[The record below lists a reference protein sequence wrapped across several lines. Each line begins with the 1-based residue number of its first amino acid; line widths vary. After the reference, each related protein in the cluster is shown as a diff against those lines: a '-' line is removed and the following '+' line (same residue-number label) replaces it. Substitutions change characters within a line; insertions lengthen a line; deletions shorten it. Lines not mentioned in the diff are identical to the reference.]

1 MTALLLSFEC
11 DAIPSAEVSSFVG
24 SEALGRPYRY
34 EINLHM
40 PLADASGFD
49 PEAALFASATLRIHH
64 DAGAVRAQ
72 RCGVVASVELLH
84 ALTDTALYRVEVVP
98 RLWQLSIDERSR
110 IYTRKSTPDI
120 LEATLRAAGL
130 SGRDYTLRLNGR
142 YRPHEHVCQYK
153 ESDLDFLHRWMERE
167 GIYYFFEHDGATER
181 LVITDTRDT
190 HTALGSGLV
199 RYFPT
204 GDGASGDVEALDTF
218 TARYVAESQTVEHHD
233 HDPLAPSR
241 RVEGVSSVTRGLTGV
256 FRTWGENLRASPDAR
271 RLATL
276 HAEART
282 SGARRFF
289 GTGRV
294 FDLCAGYK
302 FTVEEHPRADLNAE
316 YLATELDLSGNQA
329 TSVAAVANLLGHH
342 GERSFVARV
351 TAIASADS
359 FRNARSTPWPR
370 VRGFEP
376 AVIDGPIDS
385 EYAQLDEH
393 GSYLVKLRFD
403 ENSHTPGTA
412 STRIRMMQPHT
423 GEPEGW
429 HLPLRKG
436 TEVLIAFLGGDPDQP
451 VIAGAMPDA
460 EHPSVVVQSNETQNV
475 IHTGGNNRIE
485 MEDTADHQYID
496 LYSPPQHSAL
506 HLGKHHPHGYHGGH
520 DHNFVLTTDGDGLVH
535 TGGNLDI
542 TVGGEKHEHV
552 CKLVDEKYDD
562 TQTTT
567 VKGDVTEI
575 YKTNMTVTVK
585 SLCKETYGTH
595 HTEVDKHREEKCLFQ
610 TTTVK
615 DACTETH
622 NSQTTT
628 VRTLYI
634 LKCASHSLT
643 VDAAATHT
651 YGTLSMTIG
660 TTGLIHDDVSITA
673 NTINATLTAPARCT
687 VETQSL
693 TEMLASLFEF
703 DSKWLTISALK
714 TSVNQAAVTMALMKF
729 DSAMLIFSGAGLK
742 VDLAGVKL
750 KNKALDDKA
759 KGQLK
764 NFPIKGFTITLK
776 AAQVEN

>member
-1 MTALLLSFEC
+1 MTVLLLSFEC
-11 DAIPSAEVSSFVG
+11 DAIPSAEVSSFLG
-24 SEALGRPYRY
+24 SEGLGRPFRY

-40 PLADASGFD
+40 PIAAASGFD
-49 PEAALFASATLRIHH
+49 PERALFKDATLRIHQ
-64 DAGAVRAQ
+64 DSGAVRGQ
-72 RCGVVASVELLH
+72 RSGVVVSVELLH
-84 ALTDTALYRVEVVP
+84 ALTDTALYRVEVMP
-98 RLWQLSIDERSR
+98 RLWQPSIDEHSR
-110 IYTRKSTPDI
+110 VYTKKSTPEI
-120 LEATLRAAGL
+120 IEATLRAGGL
-130 SGRDYTLRLNGR
+130 SASDYALRLSGR

-167 GIYYFFEHDGATER
+167 GIYYFFDHDGAHER
-181 LVITDTRDT
+181 VIITDTRDT
-190 HTALGSGLV
+190 HTRHGAGHV
-199 RYFPT
+199 RFFPT
-204 GDGASGDVEALDTF
+204 ADGAAGDVEALDTF
-218 TARYVAESQTVEHHD
+218 TARHTAQAETVEHHD

-241 RVEGVSSVTRGLTGV
+241 PVEGTNPVARGLAGV
-256 FRTWGENLRASPDAR
+256 FRTWGENFRASPDAR
-271 RLATL
+271 RLATT

-282 SGARRFF
+282 ADERRFF

-294 FDLCAGYK
+294 FDFCAGYK

-316 YLATELDLSGNQA
+316 YLATDLDLSGNQA
-329 TSVAAVANLLGHH
+329 TSVAAVANLLGHN
-342 GERSFVARV
+342 GDRTFVARV
-351 TAIASADS
+351 TALSSRDQ
-359 FRNARSTPWPR
+359 FRSARSTPWPR
-370 VRGFEP
+370 VRGYEP
-376 AVIDGPIDS
+376 AVVDGPIDS
-385 EYAQLDEH
+385 DYAQLDEH
-393 GSYLVKLRFD
+393 GRYLVKLRFD
-403 ENSHTPGTA
+403 ENAHTAGTA
-412 STRIRMMQPHT
+412 STRIRMMQPHA
-423 GEPEGW
+423 GEPEGM

-451 VIAGAMPDA
+451 VIAGAVPDA
-460 EHPSVVVQSNETQNV
+460 EHPSVVVQANETQNV

-496 LYSPPQHSAL
+496 LYSPPENSAL
-506 HLGKHHPHGYHGGH
+506 HLGKHHPRGYHGGH

-542 TVGGEKHEHV
+542 TVGGQKHEHV

-567 VKGDVTEI
+567 VKGDVTEV

-585 SLCKETYGTH
+585 AVCKETYGTH
-595 HTEVDKHREEKCLFQ
+595 HTEVDHHREERCLFQ

-615 DACTETH
+615 HACVEH
-622 NSQTTT
+622 HGSQSTT

-634 LKCASHSLT
+634 LGCATHNLT
-643 VDAAATHT
+643 VGGAATHT

-660 TTGLIHDDVSITA
+660 TTGLIHDDASMTV
-673 NTINATLTAPARCT
+673 NTINATLIAPGHCA

-693 TEMLASLFEF
+693 TELLASLFEF
-703 DSKWLTISALK
+703 DSKWLTISAIK
-714 TSVNQAAVTMALMKF
+714 TSWNQTAVTLALAKF
-729 DSAMLIFSGAGLK
+729 DSSMLVFSNAGLK